1 MFVKPFRN
9 ATFCRYLKFKTNLL
23 SDLSLTELMK
33 EYEAGQQ
40 RNVED
45 REAILERKASEI
57 ERMKDEGSG
66 SGSGSEERKE
76 EENREEGNKE
86 EEQQGEENKEKPV
99 RKVFYG

>member
-1 MFVKPFRN
+1 MQSQ
-9 ATFCRYLKFKTNLL
+9 KFKTNLL

-45 REAILERKASEI
+45 REAILERKASEV

-99 RKVFYG
+99 RMVFYG

>member
-45 REAILERKASEI
+45 REAILERKASEV

-66 SGSGSEERKE
+66 SGSDERKE
-76 EENREEGNKE
+76 EENREEGNDRE

-99 RKVFYG
+99 RMVFYG